1 MSKQPFDWR
10 TRHLQVNANHWPFL
24 QGSIVLS
31 NQLQE
36 LLWMIMSF
44 SKCDL
49 WIEINER
56 IVETA
61 CTIFTAGSLKASRT
75 ETRKATTTIVI
86 KTGCSILTRVTFTR
100 QDFCHGNIWGEGR
113 WWQDRQV
120 ILEVWNNLSSTETAY
135 LRITRFMHIGIFF
148 GRSRIFPSVMQW

>member
-1 MSKQPFDWR
+1 MERAPSIYQELKFLQKSHNFEIDPFAMWRPSKQPFDWR
-10 TRHLQVNANHWPFL
+10 TRHLQVNTNHWPFL
-24 QGSIVLS
+24 QESIVLS

-36 LLWMIMSF
+36 LLWIIMNF

-61 CTIFTAGSLKASRT
+61 YTIFTAGSLKASRT
-75 ETRKATTTIVI
+75 ETRITTTIIMI

-113 WWQDRQV
+113 WWLDRQV
-120 ILEVWNNLSSTETAY
+120 I
-135 LRITRFMHIGIFF
+135 
-148 GRSRIFPSVMQW
+148 